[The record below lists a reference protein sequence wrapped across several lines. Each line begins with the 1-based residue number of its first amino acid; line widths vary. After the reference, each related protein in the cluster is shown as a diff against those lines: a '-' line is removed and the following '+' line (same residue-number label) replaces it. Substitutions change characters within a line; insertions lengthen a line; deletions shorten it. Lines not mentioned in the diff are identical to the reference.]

1 MSTVLERF
9 QEMMWE
15 EAHPN
20 EKDHTYKYIVPG
32 GQNVFSPELIEAERQ
47 KRVERI
53 TKPKKGKVVKEEPV
67 VKRGPLIEEIVKP
80 SPIGQIFGD
89 LMVVQEID
97 DNTWLCHC
105 ECGGII
111 TVKAEEVRSGN
122 ITSCGQCQKPENTV
136 KLYKGRG
143 SDIKEIYNKA
153 ITGDEEAI
161 EQVIKYY
168 EPRLNNISEQVIA
181 KHRLSDAVKED
192 LIQTG
197 RIYIWNCIEN
207 HWDWDTFKNWSPIHI
222 AKEME
227 RYLKQNNIL
236 SSPTHPAVSV
246 GDLEDN
252 QEELESSTYAVEY
265 DSSIEWFNGLTVD
278 EFIASLPSEDNPN
291 LSPEKIKMFVDRTI
305 NEMTLAQVGKKYGKS
320 PERIRQIERRVMRA
334 IVKDPRYRQ
343 IGHSYR
349 WWW

>member
-20 EKDHTYKYIVPG
+20 EKDHIYKYIVPG
-32 GQNVFSPELIEAERQ
+32 GQNVFSPELLETERQ
-47 KRVERI
+47 KRVECI

-67 VKRGPLIEEIVKP
+67 VKKSIEEVVKP
-80 SPIGQIFGD
+80 NPVGQIFGE
-89 LMVVQEID
+89 LLVVQDID
-97 DNTWLCHC
+97 ENTWLCHC

-111 TVKAEEVRSGN
+111 TVKADEVRSGN
-122 ITSCGQCQKPENTV
+122 ITSCGHCQKPENV
-136 KLYKGRG
+136 VRLVGGRELE
-143 SDIKEIYNKA
+143 EIYNKA
-153 ITGDEEAI
+153 LTGDKEAF
-161 EQVIKYY
+161 EQIIKHY
-168 EPRLNNISEQVIA
+168 ETRLNNISEQVIA
-181 KHRLSDAVKED
+181 RYILSDSVKED

-197 RIYIWNCIEN
+197 RIYIWNCMKN
-207 HWDWDTFKNWSPIHI
+207 HWDWDAFEKWSPIHI

-227 RYLKQNNIL
+227 RYLKQNNII
-236 SSPTHPAVSV
+236 SSNSFPAISV

-265 DSSIEWFNGLTVD
+265 DNIELFNGLTVD
-278 EFIASLPSEDNPN
+278 EFIASLLSENSPN

-320 PERIRQIERRVMRA
+320 TERIRQIEHQIIRA
-334 IVKDPRYRQ
+334 IKKDPRYR
-343 IGHSYR
+343 
-349 WWW
+349 

>member
-9 QEMMWE
+9 QEMVWE

-20 EKDHTYKYIVPG
+20 EKDHIYKYIVPG
-32 GQNVFSPELIEAERQ
+32 GQNIFSPELIEAERQ

-67 VKRGPLIEEIVKP
+67 VQKGPPIEEVVKP
-80 SPIGQIFGD
+80 SPVGQIFGD
-89 LMVVQEID
+89 VLVVQEID
-97 DNTWLCHC
+97 EKTWLCHC

-111 TVKAEEVRSGN
+111 TVKADEVRSGN
-122 ITSCGQCQKPENTV
+122 ITSCGHCQEPESV
-136 KLYKGRG
+136 VRLVGGRELE
-143 SDIKEIYNKA
+143 EIYDKA
-153 ITGDEEAI
+153 LTGDEEAL
-161 EQVIKYY
+161 EQIIKHY
-168 EPRLNNISEQVIA
+168 ETRLNNISEQVIA
-181 KHRLSDAVKED
+181 RYRLSDSVKED
-192 LIQTG
+192 LIQIG
-197 RIYIWNCIEN
+197 RICIWNSIKS
-207 HWDWDTFKNWSPIHI
+207 HWDWRVFKNWSPIHI
-222 AKEME
+222 TTELE
-227 RYLKQNNIL
+227 RYLKRNNII

-265 DSSIEWFNGLTVD
+265 DSSIEWFNGLTVE

-320 PERIRQIERRVMRA
+320 PERIRQIERRIMRA

>member
-9 QEMMWE
+9 QQMMWE

-20 EKDHTYKYIVPG
+20 EKDHTYIYIVPG
-32 GQNVFSPELIEAERQ
+32 GQNIFSPELIEAERQ

-67 VKRGPLIEEIVKP
+67 VKKGPPIEEVVKL
-80 SPIGQIFGD
+80 SPVGQIFGD
-89 LMVVQEID
+89 LLVVQEID
-97 DNTWLCHC
+97 ENTWLCHC

-111 TVKAEEVRSGN
+111 TVKADKVRSEN
-122 ITSCGQCQKPENTV
+122 ITSCGHCQKPENIV

-143 SDIKEIYNKA
+143 SNIQEIYNKA
-153 ITGDEEAI
+153 ITGDEEAL
-161 EQVIKYY
+161 EQVIIYY
-168 EPRLNNISEQVIA
+168 ETRLNNISNQLIA
-181 KHRLSDAVKED
+181 KYKLSDSVKED
-192 LIQTG
+192 LIQIG
-197 RIYIWNCIEN
+197 RIELWKSIEN
-207 HWDWDTFKNWSPIHI
+207 HWDWITFASWSAPKIGT
-222 AKEME
+222 EME
-227 RYLKQNNIL
+227 RYLRHNNII

-265 DSSIEWFNGLTVD
+265 DSSIEWFNGLTVE

-291 LSPEKIKMFVDRTI
+291 LSTEKIKMFVDRTI